1 MEREFRTRI
10 NSWIGETLA
19 AGKDDL
25 CFDDLVF
32 ALPGV
37 HPNDVAVGLDQ
48 LSLNVLKRVKRT
60 ESNFKLESRRL
71 PVPHPL
77 DYDWRFTNDS
87 CSLVLRKV
95 NETLLSG
102 GNVVFLAAPTLFRA
116 AQNTALSSRSF
127 LVDASRETVSA
138 LGAGNVGHIF
148 VADLLRDDVPLL
160 LGNVVVVDPPWY
172 EEFSAAFLWA
182 SSRIVEPGGTVFL
195 STPPVGTRPG
205 IEAEWSRTID
215 MASRFGLVLCSVEQ
229 CLRYDS
235 PPFER
240 NALKAAGHAD
250 VRSEW
255 RCGTLARF
263 ERAGI
268 AYTPRPKGVS
278 ERPEWVEK
286 SLHGVRFRL
295 RRQVPCPEMRNPML
309 VPVLT
314 GDILP
319 TVSRRDLR
327 RRQVDVWT
335 SGNRVY
341 ACSDTE
347 ALAWIVDALET
358 RQRVDRYVE
367 SSLGRQLRP
376 DEQESVIET
385 MDQVSRIVSSELE
398 EYLLEWEG

>member
-1 MEREFRTRI
+1 MNLGPESTRG
-10 NSWIGETLA
+10 SGRRLLDS
-19 AGKDDL
+19 KDDL

-37 HPNDVAVGLDQ
+37 HPNDVALSLDQ
-48 LSLNVLKRVKRT
+48 LSLNVLKKAKRT
-60 ESNFKLESRRL
+60 ESNIKLGSRRL

-87 CSLVLRKV
+87 CLLVLRKV

-116 AQNTALSSRSF
+116 TQNTALSARSF
-127 LVDASRETVSA
+127 LVDACRETVSA

-148 VADLLRDDVPLL
+148 VADLLRDDIPLL
-160 LGNVVVVDPPWY
+160 RANVVVVDPPWY

-215 MASRFGLVLCSVEQ
+215 MASSFGLVLRSVEQ

-268 AYTPRPKGVS
+268 AYSARPKGVS

-286 SLHGVRFRL
+286 SLRGVRFRM
-295 RRQVPCPEMRNPML
+295 RRQVCPEIRNPVL

-385 MDQVSRIVSSELE
+385 MDQVSRIASSELE

>member
-160 LGNVVVVDPPWY
+160 LGNVVVV
-172 EEFSAAFLWA
+172 
-182 SSRIVEPGGTVFL
+182 
-195 STPPVGTRPG
+195 
-205 IEAEWSRTID
+205 
-215 MASRFGLVLCSVEQ
+215 
-229 CLRYDS
+229 
-235 PPFER
+235 
-240 NALKAAGHAD
+240 
-250 VRSEW
+250 
-255 RCGTLARF
+255 
-263 ERAGI
+263 
-268 AYTPRPKGVS
+268 
-278 ERPEWVEK
+278 
-286 SLHGVRFRL
+286 
-295 RRQVPCPEMRNPML
+295 
-309 VPVLT
+309 
-314 GDILP
+314 
-319 TVSRRDLR
+319 
-327 RRQVDVWT
+327 
-335 SGNRVY
+335 
-341 ACSDTE
+341 
-347 ALAWIVDALET
+347 
-358 RQRVDRYVE
+358 
-367 SSLGRQLRP
+367 
-376 DEQESVIET
+376 
-385 MDQVSRIVSSELE
+385 
-398 EYLLEWEG
+398 